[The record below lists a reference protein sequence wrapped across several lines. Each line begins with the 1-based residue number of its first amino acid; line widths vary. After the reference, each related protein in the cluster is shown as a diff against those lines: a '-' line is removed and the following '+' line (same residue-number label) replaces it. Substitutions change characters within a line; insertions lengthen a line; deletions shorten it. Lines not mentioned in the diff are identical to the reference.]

1 MGTNYYLRPKKFE
14 KLTIL
19 NKNLELALDVLKDDY
34 LANVSSLIREAE
46 KEHPEYKDM
55 LKLPDELTFYIAP
68 QYLYNDF
75 DIHICKVSGGWIPS
89 FEVNDNFTTYKEFKK
104 FYLGHKDE
112 FLLID
117 EYNKEIDLATLDSN
131 LEYHKLTALDKNK
144 RTSNFYANL
153 YTDEDGYDWIDC
165 SFE

>member
-1 MGTNYYLRPKKFE
+1 MRFKMEIFTLLETLEDILE
-14 KLTIL
+14 KSKSLPFTA
-19 NKNLELALDVLKDDY
+19 KAVVDKEEMLDIIKE
-34 LANVSSLIREAE
+34 IR
-46 KEHPEYKDM
+46 
-55 LKLPDELTFYIAP
+55 LKLPDELTFYIVP
-68 QYLYNDF
+68 QYLYDDF
-75 DIHICKVSGGWIPS
+75 DIHICKISDGWVPS

-104 FYLGHKDE
+104 FYLDHKDE

-144 RTSNFYANL
+144 RTSNFYAKL

-165 SFE
+165 NFA